1 MSQMTT
7 SSAPITTRGTDIP
20 NDADSTPLYIALG
33 CAVGVFMLL
42 MLIIILDTLCRNRR
56 NRASN
61 EKQKKAT
68 KGAKS
73 TASTSSADEESQE
86 ELPSTSSEEYEINE
100 SETKRPLSDMLLQR
114 LEEVEE
120 DSRFYGNENPLD
132 YGYEG
137 EDNSQITTA
146 NESWPRGSKFKSVL

>member
-1 MSQMTT
+1 MSQESS
-7 SSAPITTRGTDIP
+7 SSAMITTNRANIS
-20 NDADSTPLYIALG
+20 NDADSTPLYIAFG

-56 NRASN
+56 KRVSV
-61 EKQKKAT
+61 EKKEKIT
-68 KGAKS
+68 KGIKS
-73 TASTSSADEESQE
+73 TIPASTSSADEEFQE

-100 SETKRPLSDMLLQR
+100 SEIKRPLSDVLLER

-120 DSRFYGNENPLD
+120 DSRFYDSENPLD

-137 EDNSQITTA
+137 GDNSEIMTA
-146 NESWPRGSKFKSVL
+146 D